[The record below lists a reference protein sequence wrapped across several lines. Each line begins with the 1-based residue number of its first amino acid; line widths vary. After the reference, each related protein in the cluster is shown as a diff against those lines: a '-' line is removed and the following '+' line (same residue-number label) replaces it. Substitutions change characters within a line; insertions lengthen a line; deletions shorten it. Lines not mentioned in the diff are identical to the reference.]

1 MNQPYPHKPA
11 TLLLTIEWL
20 WVFASVASA
29 VGFVIH
35 RYAQSGMAGI
45 GEVLNNP
52 LLVIVLLVLAS
63 VHWFIISDLAIGG
76 HYAAFMLGTKFLAV
90 FAIAVVM
97 AVDRTYFWPLYGL
110 LMLAAMEFWLAY
122 QA

>member
-11 TLLLTIEWL
+11 TALLTIEWL

-35 RYAQSGMAGI
+35 RYQQSGMAGI
-45 GEVLNNP
+45 SEVLSNP
-52 LLVIVLLVLAS
+52 LPVIVLLVLAS

-76 HYAAFMLGTKFLAV
+76 HFAAFMLGAKFLSAFAV
-90 FAIAVVM
+90 AVVM
-97 AVDRTYFWPLYGL
+97 AVGGDWFFPLYGL
-110 LMLAAMEFWLAY
+110 VVLSAVEFWLAY
-122 QA
+122 RA